1 MNHIDFVQ
9 IEGNNYLHSVE
20 SRVHLERLHLMSM
33 TDARKAVALYTEFL
47 DLKQIDI
54 DTLNNQ

>member
-9 IEGNNYLHSVE
+9 NEGNSYLNSVE

-33 TDARKAVALYTEFL
+33 SEARKAVALYTTFL